1 MNNQREKE
9 LILYRVSDW
18 LMAAIAWFLFF
29 VYRKGLEKSS
39 LSLSEVLE
47 DEKLLL
53 GLLVIPL
60 GWVIFYSIFDKYT
73 DIYRYSRLATLR
85 RTLILSLV
93 GTLFLFFTI
102 MVDDATLKHTNY
114 FVPFVSLFV
123 IHFGLTA
130 ISRLILLTWTKGR
143 LKSGSVKYR
152 TIFIGAGETAFG
164 LYKMMKD
171 GAEIAGHEVVGYV
184 PSREDLSDQLASET
198 PLLGSLHELDIII
211 KKHRVEEVIIA
222 TESKQQ
228 SELQS
233 ILEKLY
239 IHRDSILVKVV
250 PDMYDIMLGKVK
262 MNHVYGVGLIEIDQ
276 ELMPTSSRFLKRAFD
291 LCMAIGLIIFC
302 LPLYI
307 FLAIK
312 VKFSSEGPLLYKQE
326 RIGKDGA
333 PFEIMKFRSMYIDAE
348 AAGPQLSDDH
358 DPRITP
364 FGRIMRKWRLDE
376 IPQFFNLFKG
386 DMSLVG
392 PRPERQ
398 HYIDLI
404 SEQAPL
410 YQHLLKVRPGITSW
424 GQVKYG
430 YASSV
435 EEMVQRMKYDLIY
448 LENMSLS
455 QDIKILF
462 HTALVLLQGKG
473 K

>member
-9 LILYRVSDW
+9 LVLYRVSDW

-29 VYRKGLEKSS
+29 VYRKSLEKSS

-85 RTLILSLV
+85 RTLILSLI

-102 MVDDATLKHTNY
+102 MVDDVTLKHTSY
-114 FVPFVSLFV
+114 FVPFVSLLA

-130 ISRLILLTWTKGR
+130 VSRLALLTWAKGR
-143 LKSGSVKYR
+143 LKSGSVKFR
-152 TIFIGAGETAFG
+152 TVFIGAGEQALG
-164 LYKMMKD
+164 LYELMRD
-171 GAEIAGHEVVGYV
+171 GAEIVGHEVVGYI
-184 PSREDLSDQLASET
+184 PSQEALPDRLASKT
-198 PLLGSLHELDIII
+198 PLLGSLQELDTIIDT
-211 KKHRVEEVIIA
+211 HRVEEVIIA
-222 TESKQQ
+222 TESNQQ

-239 IHRDSILVKVV
+239 VHRDSILVKVV

-262 MNHVYGVGLIEIDQ
+262 MNHIYGIGLIEIDQ

-291 LCMAIGLIIFC
+291 LIMAIGLILFC

-312 VKFSSEGPLLYKQE
+312 VKFSSEGPLLYTQE
-326 RIGKDGA
+326 RIGKDGV
-333 PFEIMKFRSMYIDAE
+333 PFEIMKFRSMYTDAE

-364 FGRIMRKWRLDE
+364 FGQIMRKWRLDE
-376 IPQFFNLFKG
+376 IPQFFNLLKG

-398 HYIDLI
+398 HFIDLI

>member
-9 LILYRVSDW
+9 LVFYRISDW

-29 VYRKGLEKSS
+29 VYRKSLEKS
-39 LSLSEVLE
+39 LWSLSEVLQ

-85 RTLILSLV
+85 RTLILSFI

-102 MVDDATLKHTNY
+102 MLDDVTLKHTNY
-114 FVPFVSLFV
+114 FWPFISLLGM
-123 IHFGLTA
+123 HFSLTA
-130 ISRLILLTWTKGR
+130 MSRLALLTWAKGR
-143 LKSGSVKYR
+143 LRSGSVKYR
-152 TIFIGAGETAFG
+152 TVFIGAGETASDLHSRMQNG
-164 LYKMMKD
+164 
-171 GAEIAGHEVVGYV
+171 GEIVGHEVVGYIN
-184 PSREDLSDQLASET
+184 PAAALHDKLST
-198 PLLGSLHELDIII
+198 KIPLLGKLDELDTIV
-211 KKHRVEEVIIA
+211 KTHRVEEVIIA
-222 TESKQQ
+222 TESKRQ

-276 ELMPTSSRFLKRAFD
+276 ELMPTSSRFIKRTFD
-291 LCMAIGLIIFC
+291 LFMAIILIIFC
-302 LPLYI
+302 LPIYI
-307 FLAIK
+307 FLAVK
-312 VKFSSEGPLLYKQE
+312 VKFSSEGPLLYRQE
-326 RIGKDGA
+326 RIGKDGV

-348 AAGPQLSDDH
+348 KTGPQLSDDH

-376 IPQFFNLFKG
+376 IPQFFNLLKG

-398 HYIDLI
+398 HFIDLI
-404 SEQAPL
+404 SARAPL

-435 EEMVQRMKYDLIY
+435 DEMVLRMKYDLIY